1 MLYIYRSK
9 HVLEESGAS
18 IAPPKCSHP
27 ANPNL
32 VRVPTQPNPVPTCQH
47 HCSNNPENKDNNN
60 SENESDNNNED
71 DKIERDHDNEDDD
84 DKIESGDND
93 NKIKSDDNNKI
104 ESDYNNKIESNN
116 KDNDNKIESNDH
128 HSDALAIGMF
138 IIISSWCFTVQIYE
152 SIIL

>member
-32 VRVPTQPNPVPTCQH
+32 VRVPTQPKPVPTRQ
-47 HCSNNPENKDNNN
+47 HCSDNPENKDNNN

-71 DKIERDHDNEDDD
+71 DKIERDYDNEDDD

-93 NKIKSDDNNKI
+93 NQK
-104 ESDYNNKIESNN
+104 
-116 KDNDNKIESNDH
+116 
-128 HSDALAIGMF
+128 
-138 IIISSWCFTVQIYE
+138 WRQQ
-152 SIIL
+152 